1 MLIQSSKNKYSAD
14 TPATELHGAGLGPKR
29 ILFPQ
34 ASHCKTG
41 TIRLPPQSWPW
52 KQSVH
57 IHTYLNMIRQMGAD
71 LAQSWLRVAHRG

>member
-1 MLIQSSKNKYSAD
+1 MFTQTSKNKYSGD
-14 TPATELHGAGLGPKR
+14 TPAMGLHGAGLGPKR

-34 ASHCKTG
+34 ASHCKIG
-41 TIRLPPQSWPW
+41 TILLPPQSWPW

-71 LAQSWLRVAHRG
+71 LAESRLPVAHGG